1 MGTPT
6 KVLVVDDNVDC
17 LQLVSR
23 MLRGDAYR
31 VVCVDNG
38 PEALERMESDP
49 PDIVL
54 LDVMMPG
61 MTGFE
66 VLESLRNNSRIADLS
81 VIMLTA
87 STNDDDVMS
96 AYQYGSD
103 YYITKPFTAEQLR
116 YGIDLV
122 LGRETA
128 AAAEP
133 A

>member
-1 MGTPT
+1 MSAMT
-6 KVLVVDDNVDC
+6 KVLVVDDNADC
-17 LQLVSR
+17 LQLVNR
-23 MLRGDAYR
+23 MLRGDGFQ

-38 PEALERMESDP
+38 PEALECLANDP

-66 VLESLRNNSRIADLS
+66 VLEALRDNPKNSALP

-103 YYITKPFTAEQLR
+103 YYITKPFTAEQLL

-128 AAAEP
+128 AAAER

>member
-1 MGTPT
+1 MATT
-6 KVLVVDDNVDC
+6 IRVLVVDDNDDC
-17 LQLVSR
+17 LKLVGS
-23 MLRGDAYR
+23 MLRGQGFEVLSAN
-31 VVCVDNG
+31 NG
-38 PEALERMESDP
+38 GAALDLLVENT

-61 MTGFE
+61 MNGFE
-66 VLESLRNNSRIADLS
+66 VLEAIRQSAKHYALP

-96 AYQYGSD
+96 AYQFGSD
-103 YYITKPFTAEQLR
+103 YYITKPFTSQQLR

-128 AAAEP
+128 AVSEEA
-133 A
+133 

>member
-1 MGTPT
+1 MTDT
-6 KVLVVDDNVDC
+6 TRVLVVDDNEDC

-23 MLRGDAYR
+23 MLRGQGFDVMAAS
-31 VVCVDNG
+31 DG
-38 PEALERMESDP
+38 AGALEILTDES

-61 MTGFE
+61 MNGFE
-66 VLESLRNNSRIADLS
+66 VLEAVRQSARNYALP

-103 YYITKPFTAEQLR
+103 YYITKPFTSEQLR

-122 LGRETA
+122 LGRETTA
-128 AAAEP
+128 VPEEA
-133 A
+133 

>member
-1 MGTPT
+1 MATT
-6 KVLVVDDNVDC
+6 TRVLVVDDNDDC
-17 LQLVSR
+17 LRLVGS
-23 MLRGDAYR
+23 MLRGQGFEVLSA
-31 VVCVDNG
+31 NSG
-38 PEALERMESDP
+38 AAALDLLAENT

-61 MTGFE
+61 MNGFE
-66 VLESLRNNSRIADLS
+66 VLEAVRQSAKHYALP

-96 AYQYGSD
+96 AYQFGSD
-103 YYITKPFTAEQLR
+103 YYITKPFTSQQLR

-128 AAAEP
+128 AVSEEA
-133 A
+133 

>member
-1 MGTPT
+1 MTNAT
-6 KVLVVDDNVDC
+6 RVLVVDDNEDC

-23 MLRGDAYR
+23 MLRGQGFDVMAAS
-31 VVCVDNG
+31 DG
-38 PEALERMESDP
+38 AGALEILTDES

-66 VLESLRNNSRIADLS
+66 VLEAVRQSAKNYALP

-103 YYITKPFTAEQLR
+103 YYITKPFTSEQLR

-122 LGRETA
+122 LGRETTA
-128 AAAEP
+128 ATEEA
-133 A
+133 